1 MQPVLILGAGI
12 NGAAVARDLAI
23 NGVPVCIVDTN
34 DIAFGATSRSSRLIH
49 GGLRYLEYRDIDLV
63 RESLDERERLLRL
76 APQFVTPLRLS
87 IPVAQRMGG
96 LRTGAVRFSGLART
110 GVGDWLHPRQDQPR
124 GLYAVQFGLSL
135 YDRLSGSTG
144 LPGHSTHRVSRFSDR
159 PKVDPHRFHWLCE
172 YSDAQLIYPERFV
185 LALLHDAQQA
195 AAQTG
200 QSFDV
205 LPRHTARLNDRQI
218 VVRKRGMNE
227 SDEVVRELTPALI
240 INATGAWGDRTLE
253 MLGVR
258 EPAPKL
264 FAGTKGSHLFSTHEP
279 LKSALAGQ
287 GIYAEASDGR
297 LVFILPCA
305 SGVLI
310 GTTDEPFDDSP
321 DDAVASDTEIAYLI
335 RMVNE
340 VFPQVSLE
348 RSHVE
353 MHHAGVRP
361 LPNVETETAAAIPRG
376 HSIAETTVNDIPIL
390 TLVGGKLTTCRALA
404 EEVTDRTLAHFGL
417 SRHESTSDRFVP
429 GGQPVA
435 GNNESGPD
443 SARRAGEKFGLSPA
457 QAETVW
463 RLVGNRFD
471 EVFDSSVAGSRTSIT
486 GTDIPID
493 FVRWSIR
500 NEWITNL
507 DDLVERR
514 LMLTFAPALHRGTL
528 AELAAL
534 MTEQRCH
541 ATSAEADAVESTIAR
556 LGQYYG
562 KSVLSD

>member
-110 GVGDWLHPRQDQPR
+110 GVGDWLHPRQDQSR

-144 LPGHSTHRVSRFSDR
+144 LPGHSIHRVSRFSER

-172 YSDAQLIYPERFV
+172 YSDAQRIFPERFV

-205 LPRHTARLNDRQI
+205 LPRHSASLTDRQV
-218 VVRKRGMNE
+218 VVRKQCMDE
-227 SDEVVRELTPALI
+227 SDEIVRELTPELI

-253 MLGVR
+253 ILGLR
-258 EPAPKL
+258 ESTPKL
-264 FAGTKGSHLFSTHEP
+264 FAGTKGSHLFTTHEP
-279 LKSALAGQ
+279 LKSALGGQ

-305 SGVLI
+305 GGVLI

-321 DDAVASDTEIAYLI
+321 DDAVASDTEIAYLV

-340 VFPQVSLE
+340 VFPQAALE
-348 RSHVE
+348 RAHVE

-361 LPNVETETAAAIPRG
+361 LPNVQTETAAAIPRG
-376 HSIAETTVNDIPIL
+376 HSIAETTVNGVSIL
-390 TLVGGKLTTCRALA
+390 TLGGGKLTTCRALA
-404 EEVTDRTLAHFGL
+404 EEVTDRALPHVGL
-417 SRHESTSDRFVP
+417 PRRESTGDRFVP
-429 GGQPVA
+429 GGQPA
-435 GNNESGPD
+435 ADINDARSNN
-443 SARRAGEKFGLSPA
+443 ARLAAKSFGLNPA
-457 QAETVW
+457 QADTVW
-463 RLVGNRFD
+463 SLVGNRFD
-471 EVFDSSVAGSRTSIT
+471 EVFNSSVT

-500 NEWITNL
+500 NEWVTNL

-514 LMLTFAPALHRGTL
+514 LMLTFAPALHRSTL
-528 AELAAL
+528 AELAVL
-534 MTEQRCH
+534 MTEQQCH
-541 ATSAEADAVESTIAR
+541 VESEEDDVVDKTITR
-556 LGQYYG
+556 LGQHYG